1 MALSKI
7 RNDSLADT
15 AVHGRRNLVING
27 AMQVAQRATS
37 VTAGGGGYNTVDRMR
52 TSQQSGGFTAIDQ
65 SQSTDAPDGF
75 SYSLKWVN
83 SGSNSLAAG
92 KSVYLE
98 YAIEGQDIQHLQY
111 GKSSAK
117 KTTLSFWVK
126 NSIAGTYGITL
137 SRVDETRS
145 NVKTYTV
152 DTADTW
158 EHKTVTF
165 EGDTTTAVPSDN
177 TRGLNIFFMLRG
189 GSNLQTSSTGW
200 QAGSNKT
207 TSSQTDWPATD
218 DAEFYVTG
226 VQLEVGD
233 TATPFEHRS
242 YGEELALCHRYYEQQ
257 GGTGYYSGIASCWS
271 TTEGRVVIKY
281 STKRSHP
288 TVSTSGSTN
297 LYDGDSTRTINS
309 FTASGARLDT
319 VLLYGSLASGT
330 VVKGRAGQ
338 IYSASNNHQ
347 IKIDAEL

>member
-1 MALSKI
+1 MSRARDVASLLNSDSKI
-7 RNDSLADT
+7 EREKFEDT
-15 AVHGRRNLVING
+15 RVVGRRNLIING
-27 AMQVAQRATS
+27 AMQVAQRGTS

-52 TSQQSGGFTAIDQ
+52 TSQQSTGFTAIDQ

-83 SGSNSLAAG
+83 SGANSLADG
-92 KSVYLE
+92 KSAYLE

-165 EGDTTTAVPSDN
+165 EGDTTTAVPNDN
-177 TRGLNIFFMLRG
+177 TRGLNIYFMLRG
-189 GSNLQTSSTGW
+189 GSNHQTSSTGW

-218 DAEFYVTG
+218 DAEFYITG
-226 VQLEVGD
+226 VQLEVGEK
-233 TATPFEHRS
+233 ATPFEHRS
-242 YGEELALCHRYYEQQ
+242 FGDELALCKRYYAQTDEFSQW
-257 GGTGYYSGIASCWS
+257 GFNRAGSAGVPVGTLFHEVEMRAA
-271 TTEGRVVIKY
+271 
-281 STKRSHP
+281 P
-288 TVSTSGSTN
+288 TVTDDGGWTTGGGYQDDVSYSEITTKKTRIVGTESITAGTSEWIHG
-297 LYDGDSTRTINS
+297 GI
-309 FTASGARLDT
+309 
-319 VLLYGSLASGT
+319 
-330 VVKGRAGQ
+330 
-338 IYSASNNHQ
+338 IYF
-347 IKIDAEL
+347 DAEL